1 MNIASLNLP
10 FSCTGISCHSS
21 SFSALSSV
29 SLGSDELLAFMK
41 ALKGVLDLDEVV
53 VLATC
58 NRFEVYSWGRF
69 GSVRSD
75 QVLEV
80 LSHFRPL
87 EVAQVNHSTYGYH
100 GEEGLRH
107 LLMVASGA
115 DSLIVGELEIL
126 NQLKKAQEL
135 AMEAGT
141 FGLNLGRV
149 FQKALEV
156 GRRSRLETQ
165 ISRGHLSVSS
175 EAVALAG
182 GILGDWKG
190 RMALVLGSGEMGE
203 LTAKVLA
210 KSTDASVVVC
220 NRTAEAA
227 RRLAEELAPEAQGR
241 CEAAGFENIIGLV
254 QQADV
259 VICATGAPHYILN
272 EQMLAY
278 ADVSK
283 RTSPLVLLD
292 LSIPRNIDPTCANV
306 PNVVLKSME
315 DLQEKAEQTREAR
328 LGEVRK
334 VEEIVVEEL
343 SRFVQQY
350 RRLPSQELTSELRR
364 EIETIRRRHLESYAE
379 RFPEDARDYLNT
391 FTQSMVS
398 QILHRLTANLKN
410 VDPSTP
416 EGKQS
421 LEFARSLFALG
432 NEGKEPAEDA
442 KASGC
447 PFHHQKRA
455 V

>member
-1 MNIASLNLP
+1 
-10 FSCTGISCHSS
+10 
-21 SFSALSSV
+21 
-29 SLGSDELLAFMK
+29 MK
-41 ALKGVLDLDEVV
+41 ALKGILGLDEVV
-53 VLATC
+53 VVATC
-58 NRFEVYSWGRF
+58 NRFEVYTWGRL
-69 GSVRSD
+69 GLDQSK

-80 LSHFRPL
+80 LSHFRPV
-87 EVAQVNHSTYGYH
+87 EVSQVNDSTYCYDA
-100 GEEGLRH
+100 EAGLRH
-107 LLMVASGA
+107 LLLVASGA

-135 AMEAGT
+135 AMESGT

-156 GRRSRLETQ
+156 GRRSRMETQ

-182 GILGDWKG
+182 GILGNWEG

-210 KSTDASVVVC
+210 KSTNATVVVC

-227 RRLAEELAPEAQGR
+227 RRLADELAPEAQSR

-278 ADVSK
+278 ADINK
-283 RTSPLVLLD
+283 RSSPLVLLD
-292 LSIPRNIDPTCANV
+292 LSIPRNIDPKCGNI

-334 VEEIVVEEL
+334 VEEIVAEEL
-343 SRFVQQY
+343 GRFVQQY

-364 EIETIRRRHLESYAE
+364 EIENIRRRHLESYAE
-379 RFPEDARDYLNT
+379 RFPEEARNYLNT

-421 LEFARSLFALG
+421 LEFARELFDLG
-432 NEGKEPAEDA
+432 NESEESTETAKE
-442 KASGC
+442 SGC
-447 PFHHQKRA
+447 PFHQQKRA